1 MFSQQCIDLRATH
14 DHQYGKCS
22 ARMKAQ
28 QAWEHTDGLLTQQSR
43 RILYFKSELAS
54 KTSAS
59 VFSDYHYRSLFG
71 LNNFLRSGT
80 KWTACT
86 SCCAVAPVIGSIC
99 IHVHIID
106 DNHNQNNPCLL
117 DSNSA
122 AFVQW
127 CAHADFDYYYDGSCE
142 WICLSMDAP
151 TTWLFDDTHR
161 DCQNKCTVY
170 LMYRTAIP

>member
-1 MFSQQCIDLRATH
+1 M
-14 DHQYGKCS
+14 

-80 KWTACT
+80 KWTTCT
-86 SCCAVAPVIGSIC
+86 SCCAVAPVIGFIC
-99 IHVHIID
+99 IHVNIIG
-106 DNHNQNNPCLL
+106 NHNQNN
-117 DSNSA
+117 SA
-122 AFVQW
+122 FLTVIQKYVFNGEPMPTSTTTTTAPANGSVYQWMRPQHDYSTTRTETARTNVLYTLCIVQ
-127 CAHADFDYYYDGSCE
+127 
-142 WICLSMDAP
+142 P
-151 TTWLFDDTHR
+151 
-161 DCQNKCTVY
+161 Y
-170 LMYRTAIP
+170 LKYILI